1 MIRRYWLLG
10 LLALVSACSQQSTK
24 PAAVAFHNLNAK
36 YNAIWQA
43 DRLKKSLQKKFWEEH
58 KEDYKSMLPIIPAI
72 DSSFGQQHATDI
84 DLVIKK
90 ASLVIDRHQ
99 NSHFVDD
106 AYTLIGW
113 GRYIKKDYKNAL
125 ETFKFVNSIDN
136 DPRSQSTSLIH
147 LYQIYIHQHDFTSA
161 EKVGEFIQSLDL
173 SQTQKNNYLLSR
185 AYYHQSKK
193 ELIPT
198 IALLEE
204 IIPSL
209 SSGEEKARLYYILGQ
224 LFESQGKNQLALES
238 YAAVK
243 KSKASYEL
251 QFHATLAVHQLNN
264 APEELKKMIREPKN
278 EDHVPA
284 LYAALGE
291 IYFKNKEFDKAKEYW
306 TKGGKSGSDRGELYL
321 QLGNL
326 FAKQLKRFDDAAK
339 YYDSAATYMSPNH
352 AAYASTQKLKTTWS
366 TYLQLS
372 KAVSQE
378 DSLLKLSNMSLAEL
392 TDMYQKTQK
401 KQQRK
406 ADSILTKNVPVQ
418 STVIFTRRPASPE
431 QQSFYFNNDQARIQ
445 GQQEFSNKWGLRTL
459 EDFWNRKNKNNNL
472 TNRIVDLTQNTSN
485 ASSEN
490 IKASNDNP
498 VLSDSLQIWLNT
510 IPKSPAQVAQVK
522 KREED
527 ALFELGKFVRLELGE
542 KEQASILLKKLLT
555 NYPGT
560 SHEAEALYLL
570 YLSSDKD
577 SPAQKNYRSQLFDRF
592 PTAYFKQ
599 LILKI
604 ENGSLTETNEL
615 AAQKAYELAYGQFK
629 ANNYSEASRQCQ
641 QILQQF
647 PGSNLEDKV
656 VFLKALC
663 YGGLKEFTSYQDNLK
678 NFILAFPKSPL
689 TTEAEALLKAYTK
702 NKN

>member
-1 MIRRYWLLG
+1 MIRRYWLLA

-43 DRLKKSLQKKFWEEH
+43 DRLKKTIQKKFWEER
-58 KEDYKSMLPIIPAI
+58 KEDYKSILPIIPKV
-72 DSSFGQQHATDI
+72 DSTFGQQHASDI
-84 DLVIKK
+84 DQVIKK

-99 NSHFVDD
+99 NSNYIDD

-147 LYQIYIHQHDFTSA
+147 LYQIYIHQHDFVSA

-173 SQTQKNNYLLSR
+173 NQSQKNNYLLSR
-185 AYYHQSKK
+185 AFYHQSKN
-193 ELIPT
+193 EIIPT

-204 IIPSL
+204 TLPSL
-209 SSGEEKARLYYILGQ
+209 SSGEEKARLYFILGQ
-224 LFESQGKNQLALES
+224 LFESQGKNKLALEN
-238 YAAVK
+238 YAACK

-251 QFHATLAVHQLNN
+251 QFNATLAVHKLNN
-264 APEELKKMIREPKN
+264 APEELEKMIREPKN
-278 EDHVPA
+278 QDHVPA
-284 LYAALGE
+284 LYSALGE
-291 IYFKNKEFDKAKEYW
+291 IYFKNKDFEKAKDYW
-306 TKGGKSGSDRGELYL
+306 TKGGKSAGDRGELYL
-321 QLGNL
+321 QLANL
-326 FAKQLKRFDDAAK
+326 FAQQLKRFDEAAK
-339 YYDSAATYMSPNH
+339 YYDSAATYLSPNH
-352 AAYASTQKLKTTWS
+352 PSYSATQKLKSTWS

-372 KAVSQE
+372 KTVGQQ
-378 DSLLKLSNMSLAEL
+378 DSLLNLSQMSLADLSEL
-392 TDMYQKTQK
+392 YQKKQK
-401 KQQRK
+401 RQQRK
-406 ADSILTKNVPVQ
+406 ADFLQSKTMAAVSNVVY
-418 STVIFTRRPASPE
+418 TRRAPSPE
-431 QQSFYFNNDQARIQ
+431 QQSFYFHNDQARMQ
-445 GQQEFSNKWGLRTL
+445 GQQEFTNKWGPRTL

-472 TNRIVDLTQNTSN
+472 TNRIVDLTQNTTNTSTENTKVNSN
-485 ASSEN
+485 
-490 IKASNDNP
+490 NP
-498 VLSDSLQIWLNT
+498 AQIDSLQIWLNT
-510 IPKSPAQVAQVK
+510 IPKSVEQIAQVK
-522 KREED
+522 KRQED

-542 KEQASILLKKLLT
+542 KEEASKLLKKLLT
-555 NYPGT
+555 NFPTT

-570 YLSSDKD
+570 YLSTVKD
-577 SPAQKNYRSQLFDRF
+577 SPEQKNYRSVLFDRF

-604 ENGSLTETNEL
+604 ENGSLTESNEL
-615 AAQKAYELAYGQFK
+615 AAQKAYELAYAQFK
-629 ANNYSEASRQCQ
+629 ATNYSEASRQCQ

-663 YGGLKEFTSYQDNLK
+663 YGGLKEYTSYQDNLK
-678 NFILAFPKSPL
+678 NFIQAFPKSPL